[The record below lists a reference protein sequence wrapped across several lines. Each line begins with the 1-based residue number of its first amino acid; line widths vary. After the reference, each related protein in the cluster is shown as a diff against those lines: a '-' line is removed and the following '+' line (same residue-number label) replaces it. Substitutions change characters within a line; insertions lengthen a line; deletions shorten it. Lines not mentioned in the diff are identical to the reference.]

1 MPKLRV
7 LDIRGSFFWVE
18 DGDGPVSLP
27 MLERLTWGCLGIK
40 SSLFKSIV
48 TPALR
53 YLCLTR
59 SCRDDRDY
67 EEGDVQDFPDA
78 ITDCPR
84 IPILPNLEEL
94 RYDINANYAADCIFV
109 GLPRV
114 SVVHFPLHFD
124 EDNCNNFFKALT
136 DDSSRWRYLTT
147 IVFKRALPDQ
157 LFSSLRGF
165 VLARSSEERRLTIRI
180 EHPIIHCLAFF
191 NPNAMSAEHMV
202 WLWQHV
208 NVEIGAL
215 RA

>member
-40 SSLFKSIV
+40 SSLFQSIV

-94 RYDINANYAADCIFV
+94 RYDINT
-109 GLPRV
+109 
-114 SVVHFPLHFD
+114 
-124 EDNCNNFFKALT
+124 NC
-136 DDSSRWRYLTT
+136 
-147 IVFKRALPDQ
+147 
-157 LFSSLRGF
+157 
-165 VLARSSEERRLTIRI
+165 
-180 EHPIIHCLAFF
+180 
-191 NPNAMSAEHMV
+191 
-202 WLWQHV
+202 
-208 NVEIGAL
+208 
-215 RA
+215 